1 MRAGR
6 EIVAWVQA
14 YAARTARQS
23 ELDAFVTRVD
33 DTIMSAIPEIARD
46 PALVRDL
53 HASTRSQFQI
63 FLSLLE
69 RPAQEVLLPPQAVDL
84 ALSLARRQLD
94 LGVLLQVYRSASS
107 AVWEYFTEV
116 VRTADTGIPSGL
128 SRASQLAAE
137 SRANAAVTTARTSSR
152 RAARSAMVGK
162 PSIPASPAN
171 AAQNASWVMNSA
183 R

>member
-1 MRAGR
+1 MRIGL
-6 EIVAWVQA
+6 
-14 YAARTARQS
+14 RTNS
-23 ELDAFVTRVD
+23 N
-33 DTIMSAIPEIARD
+33 
-46 PALVRDL
+46 
-53 HASTRSQFQI
+53 
-63 FLSLLE
+63 
-69 RPAQEVLLPPQAVDL
+69 RPADTTT
-84 ALSLARRQLD
+84 S
-94 LGVLLQVYRSASS
+94 GVAASASGS
-107 AVWEYFTEV
+107 

-162 PSIPASPAN
+162 PSMPASPAN